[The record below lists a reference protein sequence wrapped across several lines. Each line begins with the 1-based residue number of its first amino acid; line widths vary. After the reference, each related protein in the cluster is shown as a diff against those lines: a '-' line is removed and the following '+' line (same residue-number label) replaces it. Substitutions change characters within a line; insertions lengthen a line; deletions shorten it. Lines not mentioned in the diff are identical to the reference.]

1 MNIKEVLTFFF
12 CLFPGQDY
20 PEVPFPFDDDYFY

>member
-12 CLFPGQDY
+12 CLFPVPDY